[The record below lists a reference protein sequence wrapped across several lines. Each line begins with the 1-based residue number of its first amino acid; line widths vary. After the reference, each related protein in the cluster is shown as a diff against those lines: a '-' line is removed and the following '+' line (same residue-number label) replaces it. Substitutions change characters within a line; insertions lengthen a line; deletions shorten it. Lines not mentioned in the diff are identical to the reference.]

1 MSILFATSIVSVTS
15 EKVIVP
21 VAPLTTVRVVG
32 VKTALLMTV
41 VSQGSIIVT
50 VNVIVSVSVKLY
62 AEYSKRVDIVTLWVP
77 TLVLSKETTLI
88 CSGLV
93 EATVIGDPAAIVQV
107 CVFVVV

>member
-1 MSILFATSIVSVTS
+1 MESVTS

-32 VKTALLMTV
+32 VKTASLTV
-41 VSQGSIIVT
+41 VVSHGSTIVT

-62 AEYSKRVDIVTLWVP
+62 AAYSKRVDIVTLWVP

-93 EATVIGDPAAIVQV
+93 EATVIGDPAAMVQV